1 MEEKIVIRNTAVS
14 AAIAMEIAA
23 ADAEQ
28 RNNKAITMN
37 SIDGMGKE
45 TMKEWRSRVSA
56 LAAAVGQYITSV
68 QTAHNMD
75 KVSAGIAE
83 TQAIT
88 AVYNALH
95 NVKNFAGYS
104 FPNDSKEHELLA
116 IRLSSTFR
124 AENTVKAADG
134 TEIKYISDVDAVKG
148 EQTSRRLIER
158 FLYDRAHGI
167 IGITADEYA
176 ARKEAAKAARKAER
190 KAREQ
195 KRLDAAKK
203 AESAEN
209 NPVSEA
215 AAIVTAENK
224 DTAAA

>member
-1 MEEKIVIRNTAVS
+1 MEEKTIIRNTAIS
-14 AAIAMEIAA
+14 AAIAIEIAA

-37 SIDGMGKE
+37 SLDGMGKE
-45 TMKEWRSRVSA
+45 TMKEWRTRTAA

-75 KVSAGIAE
+75 KVSASIAE

-95 NVKNFAGYS
+95 SVKNFAGYN

-148 EQTSRRLIER
+148 EQTCRRLIER
-158 FLYDRAHGI
+158 FLYDRQHGI

-176 ARKEAAKAARKAER
+176 ARKEAAKAAKKAER

-209 NPVSEA
+209 NPVSESV
-215 AAIVTAENK
+215 AIVTAENK
-224 DTAAA
+224 NTAAA